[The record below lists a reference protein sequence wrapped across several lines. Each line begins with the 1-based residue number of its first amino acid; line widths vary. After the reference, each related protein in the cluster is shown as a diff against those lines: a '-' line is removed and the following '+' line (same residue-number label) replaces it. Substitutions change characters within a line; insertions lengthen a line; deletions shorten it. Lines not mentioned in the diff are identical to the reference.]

1 MLLMIKN
8 GIYSFNLFQTQK
20 TIYFYIF
27 SCELL
32 CAVEEEC
39 LQAVAKL
46 LFTEFMKMFKE
57 R

>member
-1 MLLMIKN
+1 MIKN